1 MEIILPKIKITE
13 KAGSFGKFSIA
24 PLQPGYGITI
34 GNSLRRILLSSL
46 AGSSVKTISIEGVDH
61 EFSTLSG
68 IKEDVIE
75 IILAFKNLRI
85 KYDNDDEEVELII
98 KEKGPKQ
105 VTAKDIQAPGNVEIV
120 NPNLPIA
127 TLQKSGELFARLV
140 VDRGIGYV
148 SVEEREEE
156 NRAIGEIAIDS
167 NYAPIDHVDYK
178 VSQTRVG
185 GTTDYDE
192 LVLGITTDGTVEPE
206 AALKQAAR
214 ILVEHFN
221 LISQLDKA
229 EKETVDIEIK
239 EEKAKIIKAKPV
251 KGAKKTATKK
261 AKITRQTSVKEAGLS
276 SRTVN
281 VLQSNNIRTIGGL
294 ARFNAGTL
302 QEMEGLG
309 SKSVSEVTK
318 KLKQWKIK

>member
-1 MEIILPKIKITE
+1 MEIILPKIKISE
-13 KAGSFGKFSIA
+13 KTGSFGKFSIG

-85 KYDNDDEEVELII
+85 KYDNDDDEVELII
-98 KEKGPKQ
+98 KEKGPKE

-120 NPNLPIA
+120 NPDLPIA

-156 NRAIGEIAIDS
+156 SRAIGEIAIDS

-178 VSQTRVG
+178 ISQTRVG

-192 LVLGITTDGTVEPE
+192 LILDITTDGTVDPE
-206 AALKQAAR
+206 AALKQASR
-214 ILVEHFN
+214 ILVEHFD
-221 LISQLDKA
+221 LVSQLDKA

-239 EEKAKIIKAKPV
+239 EEEVKPVSKAAAKP
-251 KGAKKTATKK
+251 AKKTPAKK
-261 AKITRQTSVKEAGLS
+261 TKITRQTPVEEAGLS
-276 SRTVN
+276 GRTVN
-281 VLQSNNIRTIGGL
+281 VLQSNNVRTIGGL
-294 ARFNAGTL
+294 ARFSEDTL

-309 SKSVSEVTK
+309 PKSVSEVTK